1 MKQFI
6 VYDDNGKI
14 TRTGTCSDNDLLI
27 QGDNVIEG
35 VADDSLHMI
44 VDGQVVDKPV
54 DTEDL
59 LIELRNIRNI
69 ILTDTDWTQI
79 PDAPLTGEQKEQYRL
94 YRQAL
99 RDLPSN
105 YDTITDIAEVDFPR
119 LEDY

>member
-14 TRTGTCSDNDLLI
+14 TRTGTCSDSDLLI

-35 VADDSLHMI
+35 VADDSIHMI

-59 LIELRNIRNI
+59 LVELRNIRNI

-79 PDAPLTGEQKEQYRL
+79 PDAPLTDEQKAQYRA

-99 RDLPSN
+99 RDLPSK
-105 YDTITDIAEVDFPR
+105 YDTITDIAEVNFPR